1 MNLVI
6 YSFGGVMDLFEYQG
20 KSLYQKFNINHP
32 NSKLIKNLN
41 DLNDPIDLNFP
52 VVVKAQVQVGGRGK
66 AGGIKVAKDI
76 NELTQYSE
84 EILGMDIKGHK
95 VEILLLEEASN
106 ILEEYYIS
114 FTLDRSEKKYLIMLS
129 AKGGM
134 DIEQVAEENPDDLIK
149 FHVSPSEKLTS
160 STISELINKA
170 NLNKDHEESL
180 SEIIENLYLMFTE
193 GDCDLV
199 EVNPLAITDNGVM
212 ALDSKVSLDMNAKYK
227 HPYFD
232 DFEQEIPIPES
243 EKNAK
248 EKGLNFIKLDGSV
261 GIIGNGAGLV
271 MSTLDVV
278 AENGGKAANFLD
290 IGGGAKAETVS
301 SALEVLEAD
310 QNVKSVLINIFGGI
324 TRCDLVAEGIIEAT
338 KGKELVWPI
347 IIRLDGT
354 NSLEG
359 LEILRANPN
368 EKIFIEES
376 MDSAAKL
383 AVQKGL

>member
-1 MNLVI
+1 
-6 YSFGGVMDLFEYQG
+6 MDLFEYQG

-41 DLNDPIDLNFP
+41 DLNDPINLNFP

-134 DIEQVAEENPDDLIK
+134 DIEQVAEENPDDLVK
-149 FHVSPSEKLTS
+149 FHVSPSEKLTT

-180 SEIIENLYLMFTE
+180 SEIIENLFLMFTE

>member
-1 MNLVI
+1 
-6 YSFGGVMDLFEYQG
+6 MDLFEYQG

-41 DLNDPIDLNFP
+41 DLNDPINLNFP

-134 DIEQVAEENPDDLIK
+134 DIEQVAEENPDDLVK
-149 FHVSPSEKLTS
+149 FHVSPSEKLMS

-180 SEIIENLYLMFTE
+180 SEIIQNLYLMFTE

-199 EVNPLAITDNGVM
+199 EVNPLAITDDGVM

-359 LEILRANPN
+359 LEILKANPN

>member
-1 MNLVI
+1 
-6 YSFGGVMDLFEYQG
+6 MDLFEYQG

-41 DLNDPIDLNFP
+41 DLNDPINLNFP

-76 NELTQYSE
+76 NELTQHSE
-84 EILGMDIKGHK
+84 EILGMNIKGHK

-134 DIEQVAEENPDDLIK
+134 DIEQVAEENPDDLVK

-160 STISELINKA
+160 PTISELINKA

-199 EVNPLAITDNGVM
+199 EVNPLAITDDGVM

>member
-1 MNLVI
+1 
-6 YSFGGVMDLFEYQG
+6 MDLFEYQG

-41 DLNDPIDLNFP
+41 DLNDPINLNFP

-160 STISELINKA
+160 STIYELINKA

-310 QNVKSVLINIFGGI
+310 KNVKSVLINIFGGI

>member
-1 MNLVI
+1 
-6 YSFGGVMDLFEYQG
+6 MDLFEYQG

-41 DLNDPIDLNFP
+41 DLNDPINLNFP

-76 NELTQYSE
+76 NELSQYSE

-134 DIEQVAEENPDDLIK
+134 DIEQVAEENPDDLVK

-180 SEIIENLYLMFTE
+180 SEIIQNLYLMFTE

-359 LEILRANPN
+359 LEILKANPN

-383 AVQKGL
+383 AVHKGL

>member
-1 MNLVI
+1 
-6 YSFGGVMDLFEYQG
+6 MDLFEYQG

-41 DLNDPIDLNFP
+41 DLNDPIYLNFP

-134 DIEQVAEENPDDLIK
+134 DIEQVAEENPDDLVK

>member
-1 MNLVI
+1 
-6 YSFGGVMDLFEYQG
+6 MDLFEYQG

-41 DLNDPIDLNFP
+41 DLNDPINLNFP

-66 AGGIKVAKDI
+66 AGGIKVAKD
-76 NELTQYSE
+76 NTELTQYSK

>member
-1 MNLVI
+1 
-6 YSFGGVMDLFEYQG
+6 MDLFEYQG

-41 DLNDPIDLNFP
+41 DLNDPINLNFP
-52 VVVKAQVQVGGRGK
+52 IVVKAQVQVGGRGK

-134 DIEQVAEENPDDLIK
+134 DIEQVAEENPDDLVK

-359 LEILRANPN
+359 LKILRANPN

>member
-1 MNLVI
+1 
-6 YSFGGVMDLFEYQG
+6 MDLFEYQG

-41 DLNDPIDLNFP
+41 DLNDPINLNFP

-66 AGGIKVAKDI
+66 AGGIKVAKAI

-134 DIEQVAEENPDDLIK
+134 DIEQVAEENPDDLVK

>member
-1 MNLVI
+1 
-6 YSFGGVMDLFEYQG
+6 MDLFEYQG

-41 DLNDPIDLNFP
+41 DLNDTINLNFP

-76 NELTQYSE
+76 NELTQHSE
-84 EILGMDIKGHK
+84 EILGMNIKGHK

-134 DIEQVAEENPDDLIK
+134 DIEQVAEENPDDLVK

-180 SEIIENLYLMFTE
+180 SEIIQNLYLMFTE

-199 EVNPLAITDNGVM
+199 EVNPLAITDDGVM

-290 IGGGAKAETVS
+290 IGGGAKADTVS

-359 LEILRANPN
+359 LEILKANPN

-383 AVQKGL
+383 AVQKLSLIHI

>member
-1 MNLVI
+1 
-6 YSFGGVMDLFEYQG
+6 MDLFEYQG

-41 DLNDPIDLNFP
+41 DLNDPINLNFP
-52 VVVKAQVQVGGRGK
+52 IVVKAQVQVGGRGK

-129 AKGGM
+129 SKGGM
-134 DIEQVAEENPDDLIK
+134 DIEQVAEENPDDLVK

-359 LEILRANPN
+359 LEILKANPN

>member
-1 MNLVI
+1 
-6 YSFGGVMDLFEYQG
+6 MDLFEYQG

-41 DLNDPIDLNFP
+41 DLNDPVNLNFP

-76 NELTQYSE
+76 NELTQHSE
-84 EILGMDIKGHK
+84 EILGMNIKGHK

-134 DIEQVAEENPDDLIK
+134 DIEQVAEENPDDLVK

-324 TRCDLVAEGIIEAT
+324 TRCDLVAEGIVEAT
-338 KGKELVWPI
+338 KGKELVWPV

-359 LEILRANPN
+359 LEILKANPN

>member
-1 MNLVI
+1 
-6 YSFGGVMDLFEYQG
+6 MDLFEYQG

-95 VEILLLEEASN
+95 VEMLLLEEASN

-134 DIEQVAEENPDDLIK
+134 DIEQVAEENPDDLVK

-180 SEIIENLYLMFTE
+180 SVIIENLYLMFTE

-199 EVNPLAITDNGVM
+199 EVNPLAITDDGVM

>member
-1 MNLVI
+1 
-6 YSFGGVMDLFEYQG
+6 MDLFEYQG

-41 DLNDPIDLNFP
+41 DLNDPINLNFP

-134 DIEQVAEENPDDLIK
+134 DIEQVAEENPDDLVK

-170 NLNKDHEESL
+170 NLNKVHEESL

-324 TRCDLVAEGIIEAT
+324 TRCDLVAKGIIEAT

>member
-1 MNLVI
+1 
-6 YSFGGVMDLFEYQG
+6 MDLFEYQG

-32 NSKLIKNLN
+32 NSKLVKNLN
-41 DLNDPIDLNFP
+41 DLNDPINLNFP

-134 DIEQVAEENPDDLIK
+134 DIEQVAEENPDDLVK

-199 EVNPLAITDNGVM
+199 EVNPLAITDDGVM

>member
-1 MNLVI
+1 
-6 YSFGGVMDLFEYQG
+6 MDLFEYQG

-41 DLNDPIDLNFP
+41 DLNDPINLNFP

-134 DIEQVAEENPDDLIK
+134 DIEQVAEENPDDLVK

-180 SEIIENLYLMFTE
+180 SEIIENLYLMFKE

-359 LEILRANPN
+359 LKILRANPN

>member
-1 MNLVI
+1 
-6 YSFGGVMDLFEYQG
+6 MDLFEYQG

-278 AENGGKAANFLD
+278 AENGGRAANFLD

>member
-1 MNLVI
+1 
-6 YSFGGVMDLFEYQG
+6 MDLFEYQG

-41 DLNDPIDLNFP
+41 DLNDPVNLNFP

-134 DIEQVAEENPDDLIK
+134 DIEQVAEENPDDLVK

-338 KGKELVWPI
+338 KGKELVWPV

-359 LEILRANPN
+359 LEILKANPN

>member
-1 MNLVI
+1 
-6 YSFGGVMDLFEYQG
+6 MDLFEYQG

-41 DLNDPIDLNFP
+41 DLNDPINLNFP

-134 DIEQVAEENPDDLIK
+134 DIEQVAEENPDDLVK

-170 NLNKDHEESL
+170 NLNKDHDESL

-199 EVNPLAITDNGVM
+199 EVNPLAITDDGVM

>member
-1 MNLVI
+1 
-6 YSFGGVMDLFEYQG
+6 MDLFEYQG
-20 KSLYQKFNINHP
+20 KFLYQKFNINHP

-41 DLNDPIDLNFP
+41 DLNDPINLNFP

-134 DIEQVAEENPDDLIK
+134 DIEQVAEENPDDLVK

>member
-1 MNLVI
+1 
-6 YSFGGVMDLFEYQG
+6 MDLFEYQG

-41 DLNDPIDLNFP
+41 DLNDPINLNFP

-134 DIEQVAEENPDDLIK
+134 DIEQVAEENPDDLVK

-170 NLNKDHEESL
+170 SLNKDHEESL

>member
-1 MNLVI
+1 
-6 YSFGGVMDLFEYQG
+6 MDLFEYQG

-41 DLNDPIDLNFP
+41 DLNDPINLNFP

-66 AGGIKVAKDI
+66 AGGIKVANDI

-84 EILGMDIKGHK
+84 EILGKDIKGHN
-95 VEILLLEEASN
+95 VELLLLEEASN

-134 DIEQVAEENPDDLIK
+134 DIEQVAEENPDDLVK

-359 LEILRANPN
+359 LEILKANPN

-383 AVQKGL
+383 AGQKGL

>member
-1 MNLVI
+1 
-6 YSFGGVMDLFEYQG
+6 MDLFEYQG

-32 NSKLIKNLN
+32 NSKLIKKLN
-41 DLNDPIDLNFP
+41 DLDDPINLNFP

-134 DIEQVAEENPDDLIK
+134 DIEQVAEENPDDLVK
-149 FHVSPSEKLTS
+149 FHVSPSDKLTT

>member
-1 MNLVI
+1 
-6 YSFGGVMDLFEYQG
+6 MDLFEYQG

-32 NSKLIKNLN
+32 KSKLIKNLN
-41 DLNDPIDLNFP
+41 DLKDPINLNFP

-66 AGGIKVAKDI
+66 AGGIKVAKD
-76 NELTQYSE
+76 NTELTQYSE

-134 DIEQVAEENPDDLIK
+134 DIEQVAEENPDDLVK
-149 FHVSPSEKLTS
+149 FHISPSEKLTS
-160 STISELINKA
+160 SIISELINKA

-310 QNVKSVLINIFGGI
+310 KNVKSVLINIFGGI

-359 LEILRANPN
+359 LEILKANPN

>member
-1 MNLVI
+1 
-6 YSFGGVMDLFEYQG
+6 MDLFEYQG

-41 DLNDPIDLNFP
+41 DLNDPINLNFP

-76 NELTQYSE
+76 NELTQHSE
-84 EILGMDIKGHK
+84 EILGMNIKGHK

-134 DIEQVAEENPDDLIK
+134 DIEQVAEENPDDLVK

-180 SEIIENLYLMFTE
+180 SEIIQNLYLMFTE

>member
-1 MNLVI
+1 
-6 YSFGGVMDLFEYQG
+6 MDLFEYQG

-41 DLNDPIDLNFP
+41 DLNDPINLNFP

-66 AGGIKVAKDI
+66 AGGIKVAKD
-76 NELTQYSE
+76 NTELTQYSE

-134 DIEQVAEENPDDLIK
+134 DIEQVAEENPDDLVK

-324 TRCDLVAEGIIEAT
+324 TRCDLVAEGIVEAT
-338 KGKELVWPI
+338 KGKELVWPV

-359 LEILRANPN
+359 LEILKANPN

>member
-1 MNLVI
+1 
-6 YSFGGVMDLFEYQG
+6 MDLFEYQG

-32 NSKLIKNLN
+32 NSKLIKDLN
-41 DLNDPIDLNFP
+41 DLNDPINLNFP

-134 DIEQVAEENPDDLIK
+134 DIEQVAEENPDDLVK

>member
-1 MNLVI
+1 
-6 YSFGGVMDLFEYQG
+6 MDLFEYQG

-41 DLNDPIDLNFP
+41 DLNDPINLNFP

-134 DIEQVAEENPDDLIK
+134 DIEQVAEENPDDLVK
-149 FHVSPSEKLTS
+149 FHVSPSEKLTP

-170 NLNKDHEESL
+170 NLNKDHEDSL

-324 TRCDLVAEGIIEAT
+324 TRCDLVAEGIVEAT
-338 KGKELVWPI
+338 KGKELVWPV

-359 LEILRANPN
+359 LEILKANPN

>member
-1 MNLVI
+1 
-6 YSFGGVMDLFEYQG
+6 MDLFEYQG

-41 DLNDPIDLNFP
+41 DLNDPITLNFP

-66 AGGIKVAKDI
+66 AGGIKVAKD
-76 NELTQYSE
+76 NTELTQYSK

-134 DIEQVAEENPDDLIK
+134 DIEQVAEENPDDLVK

>member
-1 MNLVI
+1 
-6 YSFGGVMDLFEYQG
+6 MDLFEYQG

-41 DLNDPIDLNFP
+41 DLNDPINLNFP

-76 NELTQYSE
+76 NELTQYSK

-134 DIEQVAEENPDDLIK
+134 DIEQVAEENPDDLVK

-278 AENGGKAANFLD
+278 AENGGKAANFLE

>member
-1 MNLVI
+1 
-6 YSFGGVMDLFEYQG
+6 MDLFEYQG

-41 DLNDPIDLNFP
+41 DLNDPINLNFP

-76 NELTQYSE
+76 HELTQYSK

-134 DIEQVAEENPDDLIK
+134 DIEQVAEENPDDLVK

-359 LEILRANPN
+359 LEILKANPN

>member
-1 MNLVI
+1 
-6 YSFGGVMDLFEYQG
+6 MDLFEYQG

-32 NSKLIKNLN
+32 KSKIIKNLS
-41 DLNDPIDLNFP
+41 DLKDPINLNFP

-66 AGGIKVAKDI
+66 AGGIKVAKD
-76 NELTQYSE
+76 NTELTKYSE
-84 EILGMDIKGHK
+84 DILGMDIKGHK

-134 DIEQVAEENPDDLIK
+134 DIEQVAEENPDDLVK
-149 FHVSPSEKLTS
+149 FHISPSEKLTS
-160 STISELINKA
+160 SIISELINKA

-248 EKGLNFIKLDGSV
+248 EKGLNFIKLDGAV

-310 QNVKSVLINIFGGI
+310 KNVKSVLINIFGGI

-359 LEILRANPN
+359 LEILKANPN